1 MSRTLLVADDSATMR
16 QVVTMAF
23 KGSPYRV
30 VAVGGGAEALQAAYQ
45 HKPDVILLDYHLPD
59 RSELEVCRALKGDPS
74 LKHIP
79 VLMMSGSYH
88 AFDPREAS
96 ESGSDD
102 VILKPFR
109 SQTVRDKVAKLTD
122 SAAARPGRPAA
133 VSPALA
139 TSQRDS
145 ATDVNVQAMS
155 DAPTPPPAPPRP
167 VVVPPRYSPP
177 AATPEPMRPG
187 LGAGASA
194 LPPVPQAPSSPS
206 APTPSAAARNAPEA
220 PHGLDKDEV
229 RQAIRTEVQRAV
241 RREMLAMVRSVLGDL
256 FSEKMLPKLLTYGED
271 RIDSIIEAKL
281 AALVER
287 KLAADQ
293 ERDGDV

>member
-30 VAVGGGAEALQAAYQ
+30 VAVGGAAEALQAAYQ

-59 RSELEVCRALKGDPS
+59 RSGLEVCRALKGDPS

-79 VLMMSGSYH
+79 VLMMSGSFH
-88 AFDPREAS
+88 AFDPRAAS
-96 ESGSDD
+96 ECGSDD
-102 VILKPFR
+102 IILKPFR
-109 SQTVRDKVAKLTD
+109 TQTVRDKVAKLTE
-122 SAAARPGRPAA
+122 SAAATAPP
-133 VSPALA
+133 SPLLA
-139 TSQRDS
+139 TSQGDS
-145 ATDVNVQAMS
+145 STDVNVQAMS

-167 VVVPPRYSPP
+167 LAVPPRYSPP
-177 AATPEPMRPG
+177 PSATPEPVRSR
-187 LGAGASA
+187 LGAGSSA
-194 LPPVPQAPSSPS
+194 RPPVPQAPSTS
-206 APTPSAAARNAPEA
+206 APAASVPAARPRYAPAA
-220 PHGLDKDEV
+220 PSGVDKAEIRQAVRAEVQTAV
-229 RQAIRTEVQRAV
+229 RQ
-241 RREMLAMVRSVLGDL
+241 EMLAMVKSVLGDL

-281 AALVER
+281 AAVVER

-293 ERDGDV
+293 ERDGDA